1 MTNQRLSLTF
11 KRNIFLI
18 YILAYAP
25 LKQLINYLGRK
36 GIMTNQPLT
45 HLSRYNMLKSLS
57 RNDIDMMT

>member
-1 MTNQRLSLTF
+1 MTNQRLSSTF
-11 KRNIFLI
+11 KRNIFL

-25 LKQLINYLGRK
+25 LKQLINYLGRN